1 MAEPTHYEVLGVTVR
16 ATADEVRAAYRRAAR
31 DHHPDAG
38 GSARRMSEVNA
49 AWHVLGHAG
58 RRAAYDRLLAGRPA
72 AAAGAGPPF
81 APPQP
86 GPFGTGATGDGWAVD
101 ADAYRSAEEWADL
114 ADGTPVREG
123 RTLDGWWAILPPA
136 ALMAS
141 IALLAAAFVFTAP
154 ALLAVAGGM
163 FVLAA
168 GLFVLAPLRAMSR
181 KAPR

>member
-1 MAEPTHYEVLGVTVR
+1 MGEPTHYEVLGVTVR
-16 ATADEVRAAYRRAAR
+16 ATAAEVRAAYRRAAR

-49 AWHVLGHAG
+49 AWHVLSDAG
-58 RRAAYDRLLAGRPA
+58 RRAAYDRQLARRPA
-72 AAAGAGPPF
+72 AASGAGA
-81 APPQP
+81 APAPA
-86 GPFGTGATGDGWAVD
+86 GPFGAGATGNGWAVD

-114 ADGTPVREG
+114 LDGTPVREG

-136 ALMAS
+136 TLLAS
-141 IALLAAAFVFTAP
+141 ITLLAAAFVFTAP

-181 KAPR
+181 KGPR